1 MKTTLILFLKSAYMV
16 TLNVASGYILVFKNG
31 LSKITFRCILHL
43 RISSFIFVSGTKA
56 YQKLNIALMKTKLQN
71 DIKKLSPDAQT
82 SSLKGFHATLNH
94 WHLKMICFSWLGTYC
109 RYSVHGFENY
119 LITNHY

>member
-1 MKTTLILFLKSAYMV
+1 MV

-119 LITNHY
+119 LITNDY